1 MKSIEIETEI
11 PDITYLVTKAGLNKK
26 STETRCKYL
35 KSTKVALNRRSAGIE
50 KKKKKLIPE
59 VLLLPLYLTD

>member
-50 KKKKKLIPE
+50 KKKKN
-59 VLLLPLYLTD
+59 